1 MEKSVQTFLK
11 CFGFAVL
18 CLVAGLH
25 WDAEKACVGSSGMA
39 RATWTKRT
47 IGADD
52 KVRVTVWDEWGVPY
66 RYYDYG
72 DRWPRACRV
81 FRAED
86 GLRVEVDDPLGGM
99 LRVRFDLASKRFFAG
114 GS

>member
-11 CFGFAVL
+11 CLGFAVL
-18 CLVAGLH
+18 CLLVGLH
-25 WDAEKACVGSSGMA
+25 WDAEKACVGSSGLA

-72 DRWPRACRV
+72 DRWARACRV
-81 FRAED
+81 SRAENE
-86 GLRVEVDDPLGGM
+86 LRVEVDDPLGGT
-99 LRVRFDLASKRFFAG
+99 LRLRFDLASKRFFAG